1 MVTETMP
8 GPDEG
13 EILIPIQI
21 QADLR
26 RIHLKAGFGADSG
39 H

>member
-8 GPDEG
+8 GTEEG

-21 QADLR
+21 QADIR
-26 RIHLKAGFGADSG
+26 RIHMKAGFGVDAA